1 METNQLTITDL
12 DDLRNVIELAC
23 SRGAFQASEMQD
35 VGTLYNKL
43 NQFVDHLMTQA
54 QIQAQSESTITQ
66 GE

>member
-43 NQFVDHLMTQA
+43 SQFVDHLMTQA
-54 QIQAQSESTITQ
+54 QLQAQSESTTNQ